1 MKKKKTSDWVD
12 VKRKKKINSLTK
24 KKRTQPLCEI
34 HSGHICFEKFANKAF
49 QQDTQ
54 TLSYL
59 RHFLS
64 GKSMNPSMIRFFALL
79 HICCEWFC
87 IFSTERNFFF
97 IFNHK
102 RHVRKCFGFFCVSN
116 KKESAQFIDTKQNVA
131 GQLI

>member
-1 MKKKKTSDWVD
+1 MSGCKT
-12 VKRKKKINSLTK
+12 KEKKIFFDEK

-64 GKSMNPSMIRFFALL
+64 GKSMNPSMIRFFAHLL
-79 HICCEWFC
+79 
-87 IFSTERNFFF
+87 
-97 IFNHK
+97 
-102 RHVRKCFGFFCVSN
+102 
-116 KKESAQFIDTKQNVA
+116 
-131 GQLI
+131 